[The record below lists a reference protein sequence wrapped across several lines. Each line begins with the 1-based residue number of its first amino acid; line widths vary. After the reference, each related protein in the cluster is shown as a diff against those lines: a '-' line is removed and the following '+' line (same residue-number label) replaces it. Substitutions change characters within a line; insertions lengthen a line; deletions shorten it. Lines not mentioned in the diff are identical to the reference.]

1 MEFLLLCLICLFSF
15 VSLFL
20 IAKLMGHKQVS
31 QLDFFDYI
39 TGITIGSIA
48 AEFATNL
55 EEPWKPLVAM
65 SIYGTITVLLSIV
78 ARKFPRI
85 RKYLNGTSSIIMNNG
100 KLDQKN
106 MKKAKLDLNE
116 FLMMC
121 REQGYFD
128 LSSIQTAIFECDG
141 KLSILPNSSRRPTTP
156 EDFQLKPEQEPL
168 FAEIIMDGRI
178 MEKNLKHM
186 GFDLNWLSI
195 QLKQHKISSAEDV
208 FLAVCDKNQNIL
220 FYKKENF
227 SEEAQRL

>member
-1 MEFLLLCLICLFSF
+1 
-15 VSLFL
+15 
-20 IAKLMGHKQVS
+20 MGHKQVS

-208 FLAVCDKNQNIL
+208 FLAVCDKNQNIF

-227 SEEAQRL
+227 SEETQRL